1 MQRFLVSCSAA
12 MALAACPAH
21 AHITRLGA
29 SAIEILAV
37 DTLSEQAP
45 DHSGGERLV
54 EIAATSE
61 SGAPDLKSPDFK
73 SIDAFGPFRVID
85 TGRAALVRETDSRS
99 PDAFKAMLRAY
110 PGIRTIEFVEC
121 PGTLDDVANLQLGR
135 MIRARGLDTDV
146 PDGGSVRSGAVELFL
161 AGLHRRADA
170 DADFAVHS
178 WRDDTGRQPSD
189 VPEADPVN
197 RTYIAYYRQMGLSAE
212 KAEAFYALTNSV
224 PNEDALW
231 LKKADIAK
239 FAAVD

>member
-1 MQRFLVSCSAA
+1 MRSILTACSVAL
-12 MALAACPAH
+12 ALAACPAL
-21 AHITRLGA
+21 AHIARPSSAAGQPGITEPA
-29 SAIEILAV
+29 SEAI
-37 DTLSEQAP
+37 DRN
-45 DHSGGERLV
+45 GGERLV
-54 EIAATSE
+54 EVTTA
-61 SGAPDLKSPDFK
+61 
-73 SIDAFGPFRVID
+73 IDAAAPELKAIATFGPFRVID
-85 TGRAALVRETDSRS
+85 TGHAALVRETDSGS
-99 PDAFKAMLRAY
+99 PEDFKAMLSAY

-170 DADFAVHS
+170 EADFAVHS
-178 WRDDTGRQPSD
+178 WRDETGRQPRD

-197 RTYIAYYRQMGLSAE
+197 RTYIAYYRQMGLTPE
-212 KAEAFYALTNSV
+212 KAAAFYALTNSV
-224 PNEDALW
+224 PNDEALW

>member
-12 MALAACPAH
+12 LALAACPAH
-21 AHITRLGA
+21 AHIARLGA
-29 SAIEILAV
+29 SAVETVSA
-37 DTLSEQAP
+37 TAS
-45 DHSGGERLV
+45 DHSGAERLL
-54 EIAATSE
+54 ESTAETT
-61 SGAPDLKSPDFK
+61 SGAPDVKA
-73 SIDAFGPFRVID
+73 IDAFGPFRVID

>member
-1 MQRFLVSCSAA
+1 MMRKFLVSCSAA
-12 MALAACPAH
+12 LALAACPAH
-21 AHITRLGA
+21 GHIARLGA
-29 SAIEILAV
+29 AAIETV
-37 DTLSEQAP
+37 NEQP
-45 DHSGGERLV
+45 SDHGGGERLV
-54 EIAATSE
+54 ESTALTENESPEVGAIA
-61 SGAPDLKSPDFK
+61 
-73 SIDAFGPFRVID
+73 AFGPFRVID
-85 TGRAALVRETDSRS
+85 TARAALVRETDSAS
-99 PDAFKAMLRAY
+99 PAAFKAMLEAY

-161 AGLHRRADA
+161 AGLHRRADD

-189 VPEADPVN
+189 VPAADPVN
-197 RTYIAYYRQMGLSAE
+197 RTYIAYYRQMGLTAE
-212 KAEAFYALTNSV
+212 NAAAFYALTNSV
-224 PNEDALW
+224 PNDDALW

>member
-1 MQRFLVSCSAA
+1 MKRFLVSCSAA
-12 MALAACPAH
+12 LALAACPAH
-21 AHITRLGA
+21 AHIARPGSTA
-29 SAIEILAV
+29 AQTVDAVIEE
-37 DTLSEQAP
+37 TP
-45 DHSGGERLV
+45 DHSGGERLL
-54 EIAATSE
+54 EIAAASE
-61 SGAPDLKSPDFK
+61 QGAPDFKSPDLKS
-73 SIDAFGPFRVID
+73 IAAFGPFRVID
-85 TGRAALVRETDSRS
+85 TGRAALVRETDSAS
-99 PDAFKAMLRAY
+99 PAAFKAMLRAY

-135 MIRARGLDTDV
+135 MIRARGLDTEV

-197 RTYIAYYRQMGLSAE
+197 RTYIAYYRQMGLTPE

-224 PNEDALW
+224 PNEQALW